1 MPRLHEHPPRGALR
15 PVPASSS
22 RSAGRQAADV
32 VALQRSA
39 GNRALARWLVQRV
52 ALRGTVTPG
61 AQDHHPKHEYSFG
74 GEEAQTYD
82 LDKWI
87 TGKAPGSPAGHAAA
101 LDPQA
106 VADVIGNWDV
116 SESIFAVLNRRLIG
130 AAAWT
135 PRAGGGFET
144 TVDVPQEMADS
155 EAGRLFA
162 KHFLTLEE
170 NVALRERDVPAN
182 TPATITVTGQSKR
195 GGRQKQVLTPDWN
208 GVLATARGKL
218 KDKLASGEPAPVE
231 KEDVR
236 LVDAVVLGDTDSAM
250 KRLREIGLIT
260 GPGDAQFHA
269 TATSGAGLDRT
280 TYRATLPDKKVK
292 FNFGVNH
299 LRFII
304 WLEWRAMTELASV
317 AGTAV

>member
-1 MPRLHEHPPRGALR
+1 M
-15 PVPASSS
+15 
-22 RSAGRQAADV
+22 
-32 VALQRSA
+32 
-39 GNRALARWLVQRV
+39 
-52 ALRGTVTPG
+52 
-61 AQDHHPKHEYSFG
+61 
-74 GEEAQTYD
+74 
-82 LDKWI
+82 
-87 TGKAPGSPAGHAAA
+87 
-101 LDPQA
+101 
-106 VADVIGNWDV
+106 

-260 GPGDAQFHA
+260 GPGDVQFHA

-280 TYRATLPDKKVK
+280 DLQGDPPGQEGQVQLRGQPPPVH
-292 FNFGVNH
+292 H
-299 LRFII
+299 LAR
-304 WLEWRAMTELASV
+304 V
-317 AGTAV
+317 AGDDRARERRRHGSLNASDVGASGLVSGLPVRLTAASPRD